1 LKEKLKDDKF
11 AKSLLYKFISV
22 LVIAIVTL
30 LLLNVLAQDKD
41 GRSQIVDEDGGTEY
55 TSSQI
60 SSLVSREEAR
70 LAEILSTI
78 KGVGEVD
85 VMITY
90 KDTQAVKS
98 VFANEKSSDERD
110 VKGVIV
116 TASGASSPVVKNNIM
131 NAVAAVFD
139 IPIQNV
145 MVFEKNEEGYK

>member
-1 LKEKLKDDKF
+1 
-11 AKSLLYKFISV
+11 
-22 LVIAIVTL
+22 
-30 LLLNVLAQDKD
+30 
-41 GRSQIVDEDGGTEY
+41 
-55 TSSQI
+55 
-60 SSLVSREEAR
+60 
-70 LAEILSTI
+70 
-78 KGVGEVD
+78 
-85 VMITY
+85 MITY

-145 MVFEKNEEGYK
+145 MVFEKNEVGYK